1 LGRKKKS
8 IAALA
13 DGIAKFESGR
23 NVAKQADYSDLKTF
37 LSVYLNTPE
46 PKQRKRLAE
55 EFRKRHLE
63 LYQFLKENPQLL
75 SAETDMAA
83 MIQAA
88 VSVSKEETEDKQMT
102 NLFEKL
108 EAGLK

>member
-1 LGRKKKS
+1 MGRKKKS

-13 DGIAKFESGR
+13 DGIAKFENGR
-23 NVAKQADYSDLKTF
+23 NAVKHADYSDLQTF
-37 LSVYLNTPE
+37 LSTYLNTPE

-63 LYQFLKENPQLL
+63 LYQFLKKNPQLL

-88 VSVSKEETEDKQMT
+88 ASGNKEETEDKQLT